1 MAITNIDFEGTA
13 NEQQKVDAV
22 KPDNNPANQE
32 DKTALDGQ
40 QDVQDVNEKEPVSNT
55 GFKDATKQ
63 EDKKETEK
71 DSDTSSIGELEEGM
85 EVEFDG
91 QVYVVDAEGNLV
103 DAEGNIFKEAKDVA
117 KFIEDNNAEDVSD
130 DTINI
135 NAIMDA
141 IGLDILDDNGNPR
154 TFTNDPKGIA
164 EYINEAIN
172 AKADEIQQG
181 ALNKFF
187 NDNPIVRQF
196 MDYCYINGS
205 PRGFGDIPDRSGW
218 TIDKDNEQQQAAIIM
233 MAAREFGNNSV
244 NDNYIKY
251 LQTNG
256 ALYEEAQHQLDALIQ
271 KDHALMQQLE
281 ERAKQQHEQQQV
293 ELQQYWD
300 NIYDHITRGKIGEYK
315 LPEAFV
321 KEVDGQKVTL
331 TKNDFY
337 DYMSRLAYQDEDG
350 NVLTAYQKDLR
361 EMSEEDALNRD
372 LLSAWLMFTGGNYE
386 DLVNMKVRE
395 NEVRRLVL
403 TSKKQR
409 SSKSVK
415 VTKPKQGKVNMED
428 ILLS

>member
-13 NEQQKVDAV
+13 NEQQKVDAGKQDV
-22 KPDNNPANQE
+22 NPANQE
-32 DKTALDGQ
+32 DTTSLDGK
-40 QDVQDVNEKEPVSNT
+40 QDVQDINEEEPLSNT

-63 EDKKETEK
+63 DTKKEDGN
-71 DSDTSSIGELEEGM
+71 DSDNSSIGELEEGM
-85 EVEFDG
+85 EVEYDG
-91 QVYVVDAEGNLV
+91 KVYVVDDKGNLV
-103 DAEGNIFKEAKDVA
+103 DDKGNIFKEAKDVA
-117 KFIEDNNAEDVSD
+117 KFIEDNNPEEMSD
-130 DTINI
+130 DEINI

-141 IGLDILDDNGNPR
+141 IGLDILDENGNPR

-164 EYINEAIN
+164 EYIGEAIN
-172 AKADEIQQG
+172 ARVDDIQQG
-181 ALNKFF
+181 AINKFF
-187 NDNPIVRQF
+187 KDNPIVRQF
-196 MDYCYINGS
+196 MDYCYVNGS

-218 TIDKDNEQQQAAIIM
+218 TVDKDNEQQQAAIIM
-233 MAAREFGNNSV
+233 MAAQEFGNNSV

-256 ALYEEAQHQLDALIQ
+256 ALYEEAQ
-271 KDHALMQQLE
+271 KQLE
-281 ERAKQQHEQQQV
+281 ALVSKDKAFMQELQDRAKQQQEEQQA

-300 NIYDHITRGKIGEYK
+300 DIHERVTKGKIGEYK

-321 KEVDGQKVTL
+321 KEVDGQKITL

-337 DYMSRLAYQDEDG
+337 DYMSKLAYQDEEG

-361 EMSEEDALNRD
+361 EMSNEDSINRE
-372 LLSAWLMFTGGNYE
+372 LLSAWLLFTGGSYE
-386 DLVNMKVRE
+386 DLINMKVRE

-409 SSKSVK
+409 GAKSVR
-415 VTKPKQGKVNMED
+415 VNKPKQGKVNVDD

>member
-13 NEQQKVDAV
+13 NEQQKVDAENV
-22 KPDNNPANQE
+22 DVNPANQE

-55 GFKDATKQ
+55 GFKDVTKQ
-63 EDKKETEK
+63 DDKKETEK
-71 DSDTSSIGELEEGM
+71 DSDTYSIGELEEGM

-91 QVYVVDAEGNLV
+91 QVYVVDSKGNLV

-117 KFIEDNNAEDVSD
+117 KFIEDNNPEDVSD

-196 MDYCYINGS
+196 MDYCYVNGS

-233 MAAREFGNNSV
+233 MAAQEFGNGSV

-256 ALYEEAQHQLDALIQ
+256 ALYEEAQRQLDALVQ
-271 KDHALMQQLE
+271 KDKALMQQLE
-281 ERAKQQHEQQQV
+281 ERAKQQKEQQQV

-300 NIYDHITRGKIGEYK
+300 NVYDHITKGKIGEYK

>member
-63 EDKKETEK
+63 EDKKEAEK

-154 TFTNDPKGIA
+154 TFTNDPQGIA

-196 MDYCYINGS
+196 IDYCYVNGS

-233 MAAREFGNNSV
+233 MAAQEFGNGSV

-256 ALYEEAQHQLDALIQ
+256 ALYEEAQRQLDALIQ

-281 ERAKQQHEQQQV
+281 ERAQQQHEQQQV

-337 DYMSRLAYQDEDG
+337 DYMSRLAYQDEEG
-350 NVLTAYQKDLR
+350 NALTAYQKDLR

-372 LLSAWLMFTGGNYE
+372 LLSAWLLFTGGNYE